1 MLRFIVGAILGI
13 LGVTSIMAISFGIT
27 YAIVYAICWC
37 FGIAMIPIAWVLGIM
52 GAGYLSYSYTHRKA

>member
-37 FGIAMIPIAWVLGIM
+37 FGIAMIPIAWVLGIW
-52 GAGYLSYSYTHRKA
+52 LILTLIRKA

>member
-1 MLRFIVGAILGI
+1 MLRFIIGAILGI

-37 FGIAMIPIAWVLGIM
+37 FGIAMIPIAWVLGIW
-52 GAGYLSYSYTHRKA
+52 LILTLVRKA

>member
-13 LGVTSIMAISFGIT
+13 LGVTSIMAISFVIT

-37 FGIAMIPIAWVLGIM
+37 FGIAMIPIAWVLGIW
-52 GAGYLSYSYTHRKA
+52 LILTLIRKA

>member
-1 MLRFIVGAILGI
+1 MLRFIVGVILGI

-37 FGIAMIPIAWVLGIM
+37 FGIAMIPIAWVLGIW
-52 GAGYLSYSYTHRKA
+52 LILTLIRKA

>member
-1 MLRFIVGAILGI
+1 MLRFIIGAILGI

-37 FGIAMIPIAWVLGIM
+37 FGVAMIPIAWVLGIW
-52 GAGYLSYSYTHRKA
+52 LILTLIRKA

>member
-37 FGIAMIPIAWVLGIM
+37 KEQFPKNIKSDKYFHTFDIF
-52 GAGYLSYSYTHRKA
+52 

>member
-13 LGVTSIMAISFGIT
+13 LGFTSIMAISFGIT

-37 FGIAMIPIAWVLGIM
+37 FGIAMIPIAWVLGIW
-52 GAGYLSYSYTHRKA
+52 LILTLIRKA

>member
-37 FGIAMIPIAWVLGIM
+37 FGVAMIPIAWVLGIW
-52 GAGYLSYSYTHRKA
+52 LILTLIRKA

>member
-1 MLRFIVGAILGI
+1 MLRFIIGAILGI

-37 FGIAMIPIAWVLGIM
+37 FGIAMIPIAWVLGIW
-52 GAGYLSYSYTHRKA
+52 LILTLIRKA

>member
-13 LGVTSIMAISFGIT
+13 LGILGVASILAISFGIT

-37 FGIAMIPIAWVLGIM
+37 FGIAMIPIAWVLGIW
-52 GAGYLSYSYTHRKA
+52 LILTLIRKA

>member
-13 LGVTSIMAISFGIT
+13 LGFTSIMAISFGIT

-37 FGIAMIPIAWVLGIM
+37 FGIAMIPIAWVLGIW
-52 GAGYLSYSYTHRKA
+52 LILTLIRKV

>member
-37 FGIAMIPIAWVLGIM
+37 FGIAMIPIAWVLGIW
-52 GAGYLSYSYTHRKA
+52 LILTLIRKV